1 MTIISV
7 MYLKVTVTLV
17 SPLLFFCG
25 YYNSKKTKW
34 NVTMLALMLA
44 YTICSGRD
52 LHNEAIFIL
61 LLAMFDFNCL
71 FKEVLVLFLL
81 GSNLE
86 FTGCCYGRNIVSL
99 ESHFLRHRPTE
110 LLSHAKCAYDFFP
123 LCLVSNGQRSII
135 SKKSHWAQSSA
146 DFFGVGHHQ
155 ICRWNSFN
163 SKFIYIIAQDKNS
176 VL

>member
-1 MTIISV
+1 MCLIFSVTVSHWENNISTLLSAQPRLAGNITMTIISV

-34 NVTMLALMLA
+34 NVTMLA
-44 YTICSGRD
+44 YTVCSGRD

-123 LCLVSNGQRSII
+123 LCLVSNGQSGII
-135 SKKSHWAQSSA
+135 SKKKSLSS
-146 DFFGVGHHQ
+146 
-155 ICRWNSFN
+155 I
-163 SKFIYIIAQDKNS
+163 
-176 VL
+176 